1 MPNKTIHSAHDKV
14 FKAFLT
20 VPQTAREFLDIYL
33 PQPLKSQCD
42 LSSLQLQPES
52 LIEEDL
58 QTRYSDVLYSLK
70 TTSGQ
75 GYVYCLIEHQSSPDK
90 HMAFRL
96 MQYAIKVMQRHLDS
110 GKEKKKEN
118 KLPLVV
124 PMLFYHGKRS
134 PYPYSMDWF
143 DCFQQAA
150 LARQLYSQPFLLID
164 ITVIPDEEIM
174 NHKGVALLELVQ
186 KHIRVRDMMELV
198 DALVTLLLKGYTT
211 EKQAKGLMEYLI
223 QTGETESV
231 SELLNNLSNQA
242 PEHEGMIMTI
252 AEQLQRQGEERG
264 LQQGLLQG
272 EQRGLLRGRQ
282 ETQQQIIQK
291 MLESGLD
298 TATICE
304 LTGLTES
311 ELAKLI
317 N

>member
-1 MPNKTIHSAHDKV
+1 MSNKTVNSPHDKI
-14 FKAFLT
+14 FKTFLT

-33 PQPLKSQCD
+33 PQSLKSQCD

-90 HMAFRL
+90 NMAFRL
-96 MQYAIKVMQRHLDS
+96 MQYAIKVMQRHLES
-110 GKEKKKEN
+110 GKEKT
-118 KLPLVV
+118 LPLVV

-143 DCFQQAA
+143 DCFQQAT
-150 LARQLYSQPFLLID
+150 LARQLYSQPFLLTD

-186 KHIRVRDMMELV
+186 KHIRVRDVMELV
-198 DALVTLLLKGYTT
+198 DTLVTLLLKGYTT
-211 EKQAKGLMEYLI
+211 EKQTKGLMEYLI

-231 SELLNNLSNQA
+231 SELLNNLSNQV

-264 LQQGLLQG
+264 VERGLQQGLLQG
-272 EQRGLLRGRQ
+272 RQ
-282 ETQQQIIQK
+282 ETQQIIQK

-298 TATICE
+298 AVTICE

-311 ELAKLI
+311 KLAKLI

>member
-33 PQPLKSQCD
+33 PQSLKSQCD
-42 LSSLQLQPES
+42 LSSLKLQPES

-110 GKEKKKEN
+110 GKEN

-124 PMLFYHGKRS
+124 PMLFYHGKTS

-143 DCFQQAA
+143 DCFQETA
-150 LARQLYSQPFLLID
+150 LARQIYSQPFLLID

-174 NHKGVALLELVQ
+174 NHKGLALLELVQ
-186 KHIRVRDMMELV
+186 KHIRVRDIMELV
-198 DALVTLLLKGYTT
+198 DTLVTLLLKGYTT

-231 SELLNNLSNQA
+231 SELLNSLSNQI

-272 EQRGLLRGRQ
+272 RQEGEQRGR
-282 ETQQQIIQK
+282 QQIIQK

-298 TATICE
+298 TAAICE
-304 LTGLTES
+304 LTKLTEP